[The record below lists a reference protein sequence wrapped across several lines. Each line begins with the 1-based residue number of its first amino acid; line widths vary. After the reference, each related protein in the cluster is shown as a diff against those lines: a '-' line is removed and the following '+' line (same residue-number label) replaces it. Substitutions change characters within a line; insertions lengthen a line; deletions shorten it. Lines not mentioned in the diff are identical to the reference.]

1 MKQLPDFGA
10 MLATMRQQKPLVQC
24 ITNFVAMNV
33 AANVV
38 LAAGASP
45 AMVHSQE
52 EAGEFAALCG
62 AVTINIGTLSP
73 LWLQGMCAAVQAANQ
88 QDIPWVFDPVA
99 HFAVSYR
106 RQAAQDLLALKPSV
120 IRGNASEI
128 LTLAGFA
135 AHGQGADSGDDV
147 KDAHHAARKL
157 ALAQHCIVAVTGVY
171 DLVTDGE
178 KTLRIDGGSALMP
191 QVTALGC
198 ALTCLIGAFI
208 ATHKTRLFEATA
220 AALALY
226 AVAGEQAAHQA
237 YGPAS
242 FQVHFID
249 ALASLTPA
257 KFQSQIQSLAKV
269 NFYETV

>member
-1 MKQLPDFGA
+1 MKQLPDFGI
-10 MLATMRQQKPLVQC
+10 MLQTMRHHKPLVQC

-45 AMVHSQE
+45 AMVHAVE
-52 EAGEFAALCG
+52 ETSEFAALCG

-73 LWLQGMCAAVQAANQ
+73 LWLQGMCAAAQSANQ
-88 QDIPWVFDPVA
+88 ANIPWVFDPVA

-106 RQAAQDLLALKPSV
+106 QKAAQQLLALKPSI

-135 AHGQGADSGDDV
+135 ANGQGADSGDEAGA
-147 KDAHHAARKL
+147 AHHAALKL
-157 ALAQHCIVAVTGVY
+157 ARNHHCIVAVTGTY
-171 DLVTDGE
+171 DLVTDGQT
-178 KTLRIDGGSALMP
+178 TLRIDGGSPLMP

-198 ALTCLIGAFI
+198 ALTCLVGAFAANHRSDLLM
-208 ATHKTRLFEATA
+208 ATT

-226 AVAGEQAAHQA
+226 AVAGEQAAGQA
-237 YGPAS
+237 QGPAS
-242 FQVHFID
+242 FQMHFID
-249 ALASLTPA
+249 ALAALTPEN
-257 KFQSQIQSLAKV
+257 FQSQVKV
-269 NFYETV
+269 QFYETV